1 MDRKSFG
8 KLVASLRKELFDEAG
23 NRLTQA
29 NLAQKAATLNPQTPL
44 NEIIIGK
51 IERGER
57 AILDDQTL
65 LSLADALELL
75 VGERREFFLAATG
88 LDNPQIFPSPTE
100 AEAILDPAKQ
110 MLADI
115 QLPAFLVD
123 TYLDVIAVNGP
134 LIQLFD
140 VSKTVL
146 IEASRP
152 SFNVNLLHFLFSDA
166 FEQQRRVMRREQ
178 WDYLAM
184 RSVMYFRRM
193 TLPYRMTGYF
203 EHLMQGLRRFRDF
216 RWYWEQIFYEEQ
228 RYFVGGESYQMQLP
242 LGERFSYLTAP
253 LITLTPFGNLEINT
267 FVPRNWETAVFFHHL
282 AQKKLS
288 ATQQLSTW
296 PYKQIA

>member
-88 LDNPQIFPSPTE
+88 L

-152 SFNVNLLHFLFSDA
+152 SVNVNLLHFLFSEA
-166 FEQQRRVMRREQ
+166 FEQQRKAMQREQ
-178 WDYLAM
+178 WDYLAVG
-184 RSVMYFRRM
+184 SVMYFRRM
-193 TLPYRMTGYF
+193 TLPYRMTDYF
-203 EHLMQGLRRFRDF
+203 EHLMGELRCFRDF

-228 RYFVGGESYQMQLP
+228 RYFVGGESYQMRLP